1 MFKKLIQLID
11 ERIFE
16 MRLFRNLF
24 EANTTYEVWD
34 CDLLAD
40 LGIEQL
46 YFEKI
51 DGLKV
56 LMEYQDSVYYKLSA
70 RSIKPV
76 DFFI

>member
-1 MFKKLIQLID
+1 
-11 ERIFE
+11 

-34 CDLLAD
+34 CDILTD

-51 DGLKV
+51 DELKV
-56 LMEYQDSVYYKLSA
+56 LEAYQDTVNYKLVA
-70 RSIKPV
+70 HSIKPV
-76 DFFI
+76 EFFI